1 MQTVTKR
8 ELVQRIAE
16 KTNAQQIQ
24 AKEVIQGFLNEI
36 IEELAKGNRLEF
48 RDFGVF
54 EPKEK
59 AKRVARN
66 PRTGER
72 VEVPAKTTVKFKVG
86 RLMKKMIQKVAEGE
100 VPAAAPEPA
109 PAAAPEPAPAAA
121 PEPAPAAAPE
131 PAPAAAPEP
140 APAPAAAPEPAPEP
154 DAAPE
159 SSPESDGQEAGN
171 EDSSSTYN
179 PAP

>member
-16 KTNAQQIQ
+16 KTGAQQIL
-24 AKEVIQGFLNEI
+24 AKEVIQGFLDEI
-36 IEELAKGNRLEF
+36 IVELARGNRLEF

-72 VEVPAKTTVKFKVG
+72 VDVPAKTTVKFKVG
-86 RLMKKMIQKVAEGE
+86 RLMKKQIQKDAQEELPAAAPEAAAAAPESPAAPAPAVAPE
-100 VPAAAPEPA
+100 PAAAPEPVV
-109 PAAAPEPAPAAA
+109 APEPAAEPEVA
-121 PEPAPAAAPE
+121 PG
-131 PAPAAAPEP
+131 
-140 APAPAAAPEPAPEP
+140 
-154 DAAPE
+154 
-159 SSPESDGQEAGN
+159 DGSEAGS
-171 EDSSSTYN
+171 EDSSSAFN